1 MSKIHFLIGA
11 TSTEAVSVDQTV
23 LVMLPETIR
32 PAVVPTYAGQLQA
45 GVKALVRLGSEKN
58 LFTNH
63 FLPCVG
69 AVDQNIFLA
78 KRRDLELTESEVESL
93 RGDVWKR
100 AGVFIAYLISH
111 HLIDR
116 KLYPVLE
123 KHRRQAPLTSKDL
136 NSLVDMIYGSL
147 RRTAGATAS
156 RKQKIRDYIESGEYE
171 ASLMDWLAR
180 FVNPIFG
187 LFEKA
192 IRLTTRGSSARK
204 PKPFRP

>member
-136 NSLVDMIYGSL
+136 NSLVDMACAFCQSHL
-147 RRTAGATAS
+147 
-156 RKQKIRDYIESGEYE
+156 
-171 ASLMDWLAR
+171 R
-180 FVNPIFG
+180 FVRESDPSHHKR
-187 LFEKA
+187 FERSKTKTVPSMTPRWSE
-192 IRLTTRGSSARK
+192 IL
-204 PKPFRP
+204 PLL